1 MTAVGVKGLNQSA
14 DCARFCS
21 VVLSS
26 KELYVCDKCSGMEFY
41 IAAIVA
47 SIYKV
52 PWL

>member
-1 MTAVGVKGLNQSA
+1 
-14 DCARFCS
+14 
-21 VVLSS
+21 
-26 KELYVCDKCSGMEFY
+26 MEFY